1 MVPIEGGQPTQIV
14 NDFAGFNSV
23 DVFPDGRRLSF
34 ISSVAQNQFRI
45 SICDL
50 PSCTNRI
57 DKSLPQN
64 FVYQML
70 RVTPDGTAL
79 AYVATDLHNIWLAP
93 LAGGPPRQLTHFTDR
108 TIANFAWSRDGKRLA
123 IARTT
128 TTNDI
133 VLFKGLRKQ

>member
-1 MVPIEGGQPTQIV
+1 MP
-14 NDFAGFNSV
+14 SV
-23 DVFPDGRRLSF
+23 DVFPDGRRLLLL
-34 ISSVAQNQFRI
+34 SSDAQNRFRI

-57 DKSLPQN
+57 NKPLPQN
-64 FVYQML
+64 FSYQVL
-70 RVTPDGTAL
+70 RSTPDGSAL
-79 AYVATDLHNIWLAP
+79 AYVTTEQHNIWLSP
-93 LAGGPPRQLTHFTDR
+93 LDGSPPRQLTHFTDR

-128 TTNDI
+128 TTDDI